1 MALHG
6 GGSLCT
12 GRYSVAFVPLPPTC
26 HSAPHF
32 PAHPVLQQP
41 RVSRHC
47 QLPRVRSTV
56 WTHLWPSVPGSRM
69 LCHPAPAEVSPKQ
82 QRERPLGRDAMKNW
96 GTTPGL
102 LLPLVQNEAHMLR
115 STRGCLPPPRSLAD
129 SSGFLLSCSKDNLAA
144 QTHTDRK
151 WPYSPGQSGSLRVPR
166 SVWHQVVLPSCGPAL
181 APSSRPSMHLALG
194 GPRPAHRASLVSAPA
209 KSTGLC
215 SQTQR
220 PEPCFGHC
228 AQAEGPG
235 PPRLSRGVYSCG
247 REEGSLAQPCVNM
260 PTSH

>member
-32 PAHPVLQQP
+32 PAHPVLRQP

-194 GPRPAHRASLVSAPA
+194 GPRPAHRAWFRPQPKALGSAPRHSVQSPA
-209 KSTGLC
+209 LATVPR
-215 SQTQR
+215 QR
-220 PEPCFGHC
+220 GQGPCGCH
-228 AQAEGPG
+228 
-235 PPRLSRGVYSCG
+235 GVFTVV
-247 REEGSLAQPCVNM
+247 EEKRDLWLNRV
-260 PTSH
+260 